1 MVDGLL
7 PNVGI
12 GIVLPCRSSYLATSA
27 SVQIR
32 TRIFAVFAVRPRS
45 SAQDPQE

>member
-7 PNVGI
+7 RNVGI

-32 TRIFAVFAVRPRS
+32 TGTSPAAMCRKLMNS
-45 SAQDPQE
+45 LMSYL